1 MELPFEAA
9 KGAVEK
15 GLLVRFPIFMRVVL
29 PGALASAVLY
39 PTVAWLL
46 GRLPANAEQIWQR
59 FAAFAVCV
67 FVIGALISTLT
78 SEIYKIYEGRI
89 FWPDRLLRWGERLQ
103 EARLRRFRQKAET
116 ARRAGDTARY
126 DEAWYQLRLYPIN
139 EQGEPYVYRPTL
151 LGNILAGYEQYPDNR
166 YGMDSVFYWPR
177 IWLQMEKEKKEAIDS
192 QWSVADGFLL
202 LSAICLAG
210 GVLWLAESAAAV
222 AGLWRFT
229 PPAGGPGWAALAAL
243 GWWLAGYGF
252 YRFSLPFHR
261 ENGELFKAIFDLYRA
276 GIWEITNLRPQEKQ
290 TWDAAWSYLQYLR
303 VVCPNCTRMIPV
315 STERCTVCGYD
326 LKPLLENL
334 RATGKLPMQP

>member
-202 LSAICLAG
+202 LSAICLAAACSGWLSPLRRWRACG
-210 GVLWLAESAAAV
+210 GSRRL
-222 AGLWRFT
+222 
-229 PPAGGPGWAALAAL
+229 PAGPDGRPWPRWAGGSPAMASIASRCLSTAKTASSSKPFSICTAPASGRLPTCARRKSRPGMPP
-243 GWWLAGYGF
+243 G
-252 YRFSLPFHR
+252 RTC
-261 ENGELFKAIFDLYRA
+261 N
-276 GIWEITNLRPQEKQ
+276 TC
-290 TWDAAWSYLQYLR
+290 AWSVPIAR
-303 VVCPNCTRMIPV
+303 V
-315 STERCTVCGYD
+315 
-326 LKPLLENL
+326 
-334 RATGKLPMQP
+334 